1 MRGHTFGFPGFQLC
15 QHGVKG
21 RITFDG
27 AHMEIGQSACFQHIV
42 HLTVD
47 GSGRSISA
55 VAHKHE
61 VFFGSLFA
69 LCRDVVA
76 VAQNICTFSA
86 SSIE

>member
-1 MRGHTFGFPGFQLC
+1 MVSGNKHEGDEGHTFGFPGFQLC

-61 VFFGSLFA
+61 VFFGSLLPCA
-69 LCRDVVA
+69 GTL
-76 VAQNICTFSA
+76 
-86 SSIE
+86 